1 VRCMVGQRLDWTQ
14 SETPLG
20 KGGFCARSNEDSPP
34 ERRAPLAEQAR
45 DRDHDSSD
53 ECKQAGKQHK
63 VTQERTHA
71 RASPSSPPVRTHVGI
86 PKQCR
91 QPVKEH
97 LIFSTGL
104 AFSTDGTRGSRNAFS

>member
-1 VRCMVGQRLDWTQ
+1 KAKP
-14 SETPLG
+14 PLG
-20 KGGFCARSNEDSPP
+20 KGANRTGFCARSKEDCPP
-34 ERRAPLAEQAR
+34 ERRAPLAEQVR

-63 VTQERTHA
+63 VTQERTHT
-71 RASPSSPPVRTHVGI
+71 RASPSSPLCGPMLA
-86 PKQCR
+86 KQCR

-97 LIFSTGL
+97 LIFSTVL